1 MLKLSKPQRFILLF
15 PDRRHSHFRVGLM
28 NELKNS
34 PNQQIIVKTK
44 KQTNP
49 LTRCIME
56 SGETLYEIA
65 EASAVGTAHLDRN
78 DQASISFRKVLHSL
92 TTAFRIC
99 RERYRQ
105 RRQLL
110 AMNDRELKDIGIT
123 REQAEQEVR
132 KPLWNG

>member
-1 MLKLSKPQRFILLF
+1 
-15 PDRRHSHFRVGLM
+15 M
-28 NELKNS
+28 NEFRSS
-34 PNQQIIVKTK
+34 PNQEIIVKTQ

-49 LTRCIME
+49 LTRYIVE

-65 EASAVGTAHLDRN
+65 EASAVGTAHPDRN

-92 TTAFRIC
+92 TVACRLC

-110 AMNDRELKDIGIT
+110 EMDDRELKDIGIT
-123 REQAEQEVR
+123 REQAEQEGR
-132 KPLWNG
+132 KPRWKG

>member
-1 MLKLSKPQRFILLF
+1 MLKLSKLQRFILLF
-15 PDRRHSHFRVGLM
+15 PVRRHSHFRVGLM

-34 PNQQIIVKTK
+34 PNQEIIVKTK

-49 LTRCIME
+49 LTRCIMV
-56 SGETLYEIA
+56 YEIA

-78 DQASISFRKVLHSL
+78 DEASISFRKVLHSL

-110 AMNDRELKDIGIT
+110 AMNDRGLEDIGIT
-123 REQAEQEVR
+123 REQAEQEGR
-132 KPLWNG
+132 KALWNG

>member
-1 MLKLSKPQRFILLF
+1 
-15 PDRRHSHFRVGLM
+15 M
-28 NELKNS
+28 NEFRSS
-34 PNQQIIVKTK
+34 PNQEIIVKTQ

-49 LTRCIME
+49 LTRYIVE

-92 TTAFRIC
+92 TTAFRLG

-110 AMNDRELKDIGIT
+110 EMDDRELKDIGIT
-123 REQAEQEVR
+123 REQAEQEGR
-132 KPLWNG
+132 KPRWKG

>member
-1 MLKLSKPQRFILLF
+1 MLKLSKLQRFILLF

-34 PNQQIIVKTK
+34 PNQEIIVKTK

-49 LTRCIME
+49 LTRCIMV
-56 SGETLYEIA
+56 YEIA

-92 TTAFRIC
+92 TTAFRLG

-123 REQAEQEVR
+123 REQAEQEGR
-132 KPLWNG
+132 KALWNG

>member
-1 MLKLSKPQRFILLF
+1 MLKLSKLQRFILLF

-34 PNQQIIVKTK
+34 PNQEIIVKTK

-49 LTRCIME
+49 LTRCIMV
-56 SGETLYEIA
+56 YEIA

-123 REQAEQEVR
+123 REQAEQEGR
-132 KPLWNG
+132 KALWNG

>member
-1 MLKLSKPQRFILLF
+1 
-15 PDRRHSHFRVGLM
+15 M
-28 NELKNS
+28 NELRSS
-34 PNQQIIVKTK
+34 PNQEIIVKTQ

-49 LTRCIME
+49 HTRYIME
-56 SGETLYEIA
+56 PGETLYETA

-92 TTAFRIC
+92 TTAFRLC

-110 AMNDRELKDIGIT
+110 EMDDRELKDIGIS
-123 REQAEQEVR
+123 REQAEQEGR
-132 KPLWNG
+132 KTLWNG

>member
-1 MLKLSKPQRFILLF
+1 MLKLSKLQRFILLF

-34 PNQQIIVKTK
+34 PNQEIIVKTK

-49 LTRCIME
+49 LTRCIMV
-56 SGETLYEIA
+56 YEIA

-78 DQASISFRKVLHSL
+78 DEASISFRKVLHSL

-123 REQAEQEVR
+123 REQAEQEGR
-132 KPLWNG
+132 KALWNG

>member
-1 MLKLSKPQRFILLF
+1 
-15 PDRRHSHFRVGLM
+15 M

-34 PNQQIIVKTK
+34 PNQEIIVKTK

-49 LTRCIME
+49 LTRCIMV
-56 SGETLYEIA
+56 YEIA

-123 REQAEQEVR
+123 REQAEQEGR
-132 KPLWNG
+132 KALWNG